1 MATSTL
7 IFSLLAGSVGAFLV
21 WRAARAVSARLSA
34 GAAPRSGAADQER
47 PEEAAALK
55 AGQICPEQIR
65 AVYCRVFWRRIGGML
80 LCLAALATWLI
91 GAHWAVSLALAGMG
105 CVLQYLAYRLR
116 TCYAL
121 TIAQQKQEQQM
132 AAMSGAVTAET
143 PDASV
148 KKKRRCPAS

>member
-1 MATSTL
+1 MPRGACDMAHR
-7 IFSLLAGSVGAFLV
+7 
-21 WRAARAVSARLSA
+21 RAL
-34 GAAPRSGAADQER
+34 
-47 PEEAAALK
+47 
-55 AGQICPEQIR
+55 
-65 AVYCRVFWRRIGGML
+65 
-80 LCLAALATWLI
+80 
-91 GAHWAVSLALAGMG
+91 AVSLALAGMG

-148 KKKRRCPAS
+148 KKSAAARRHNTESLKESSFELPTAWDLRFTAVAVDGPCPGFYGARASVEDPDVTCYSGGRVC